1 MDIERKLKEL
11 DAEIVKAKSDLAK
24 AEGSIETHM
33 ARLKDEYNLDSV
45 EDAEAMLEELEGIII
60 NLEADIKSKLGKLEE
75 VYGS

>member
-45 EDAEAMLEELEGIII
+45 EDAEAMLEELEGVIT
-60 NLEADIKSKLGKLEE
+60 NLEADIKSKLEKLEE
-75 VYGS
+75 IYGS

>member
-1 MDIERKLKEL
+1 M

-45 EDAEAMLEELEGIII
+45 EDTEQMLEELEGIITK
-60 NLEADIKSKLGKLEE
+60 LEADIKSKLEKLRE
-75 VYGS
+75 VYE